1 MRQAWITGWFAMLSG
16 WYPLP
21 ICSTAGRVM
30 LYCYIEVQQNGR
42 VMLYCYIEAQQNGR
56 VMLYCHLYTQA
67 QQSGLPE
74 YPLVCIKYCDWVFYL
89 VHSQPLPM
97 CMQGGSAA

>member
-1 MRQAWITGWFAMLSG
+1 MEAWITGWFAMLSG

-30 LYCYIEVQQNGR
+30 LCCYIEVQQCGR
-42 VMLYCYIEAQQNGR
+42 VMLYF
-56 VMLYCHLYTQA
+56 HLYTQA

-89 VHSQPLPM
+89 VHSQPLPS
-97 CMQGGSAA
+97 MQGGSAALA